1 MVHHN
6 QGRPSFKEERDPARD
21 PFLLCRFG
29 VEMLFVDRTTQAVE
43 WALKAQSERQ
53 RVVAHNIAN
62 VNTPG
67 FQASKVD
74 FEASLAQAL
83 RDRRG
88 GIAKAEKV
96 ATNDAAGLNGNNVS
110 LEKEL
115 EALDKSN
122 IHYEALTTAL
132 TSKFNNIRTAIGRR

>member
-1 MVHHN
+1 
-6 QGRPSFKEERDPARD
+6 
-21 PFLLCRFG
+21 
-29 VEMLFVDRTTQAVE
+29 MLFVDRTTQTVE

-67 FQASKVD
+67 FRAGRLD
-74 FEASLAQAL
+74 FEDSLAEAL
-83 RDRRG
+83 SRRNG
-88 GIAKAEKV
+88 GVARAQHS
-96 ATNDAAGLNGNNVS
+96 ATNDPIGLNDNNVS

-122 IHYEALTTAL
+122 LHYDAL
-132 TSKFNNIRTAIGRR
+132 TSALNAKFNQLRTAIGR

>member
-1 MVHHN
+1 
-6 QGRPSFKEERDPARD
+6 
-21 PFLLCRFG
+21 
-29 VEMLFVDRTTQAVE
+29 MLFVDRTTQTVE

-67 FQASKVD
+67 FRAGQLD
-74 FEASLAQAL
+74 FEGSLAEAL
-83 RDRRG
+83 SRRNG
-88 GIAKAEKV
+88 GVARAQHS
-96 ATNDAAGLNGNNVS
+96 ATNDPAGLNDNNVS

-122 IHYEALTTAL
+122 LHYDAL
-132 TSKFNNIRTAIGRR
+132 TSALNAKFSQLRTAIGR

>member
-1 MVHHN
+1 
-6 QGRPSFKEERDPARD
+6 
-21 PFLLCRFG
+21 
-29 VEMLFVDRTTQAVE
+29 MLFVDRTTQTVE

-67 FQASKVD
+67 FRAGQLD
-74 FEASLAQAL
+74 FEGSLAEAL
-83 RDRRG
+83 SRRNG
-88 GIAKAEKV
+88 GVARAQHS
-96 ATNDAAGLNGNNVS
+96 ATNDPAGLNGNNVS

-122 IHYEALTTAL
+122 LHYDALTNAL
-132 TSKFNNIRTAIGRR
+132 NAKFNRLRTAIGR

>member
-1 MVHHN
+1 
-6 QGRPSFKEERDPARD
+6 
-21 PFLLCRFG
+21 
-29 VEMLFVDRTTQAVE
+29 MLFVDRTTQAVE

-53 RVVAHNIAN
+53 RVVAHNISN

-67 FQASKVD
+67 FQASKLD
-74 FEASLAQAL
+74 FETSLADAL
-83 RDRRG
+83 RNRNG
-88 GIAKAEKV
+88 GIARAERS
-96 ATNDAAGLNGNNVS
+96 ATNDGVGLNGNNVN

-132 TSKFNNIRTAIGRR
+132 TSKFNQLRTAIGR

>member
-1 MVHHN
+1 
-6 QGRPSFKEERDPARD
+6 
-21 PFLLCRFG
+21 
-29 VEMLFVDRTTQAVE
+29 MLFVDRTTQAVE

-67 FQASKVD
+67 FRAGQLD
-74 FEASLAQAL
+74 FEGSLAEAL
-83 RDRRG
+83 SRRNG
-88 GIAKAEKV
+88 GVARAQHS
-96 ATNDAAGLNGNNVS
+96 ATNDPVGLNGNNVS

-122 IHYEALTTAL
+122 LHYDAL
-132 TSKFNNIRTAIGRR
+132 TSALTAKFNQLRTAIGR